1 MFRGLAHC
9 VSPELVKVL
18 GQMRAGDE
26 IVFADTHFSG
36 RAVYAR
42 VLRADGLVITT
53 LLEGVL
59 PLFELDSNA
68 DALVMMAAVP
78 GEQTD
83 PQTALR
89 YMEVIHRHVPRASAP
104 VRVDQFEFYERVR
117 KAFAVV
123 LTGETAAYGSLILR
137 KGAPP
142 IMSPTSDPKQV
153 PGLNSANNNASETK
167 PL

>member
-1 MFRGLAHC
+1 MFRGVAHC

-18 GQMRAGDE
+18 AHMRAGDE
-26 IVFADTHFSG
+26 IVFADAHFAS

-42 VLRADGLVITT
+42 VLRADGLVIST
-53 LLEGVL
+53 LLDGIL
-59 PLFELDSNA
+59 PLFELDSNT

-83 PQTALR
+83 PQTVLR
-89 YMEVIHRHVPRASAP
+89 YMEVIHRHEPRAPAP

-123 LTGETAAYGSLILR
+123 VTGETAAYGSLILR
-137 KGAPP
+137 KGVAP
-142 IMSPTSDPKQV
+142 MRSPGSDPK
-153 PGLNSANNNASETK
+153 
-167 PL
+167 